1 MEDVPVSDAPQVA
14 AAAAPDTT
22 AKRVDHKVALTPPT
36 SEDMDRGKREVSS
49 SDLSELAFDDEE
61 DIGEVEPAYYWDGG
75 KIPVFHPTM
84 AQFRSFKKFVDKI
97 DKYGMKSGIVKVV
110 PPAEWRNSLPD
121 LSEAVKKI
129 KVKNPIM
136 QDFSGSRGQY
146 TQQNIEKQRSYNLP
160 QWKAL
165 TEEWDHQPPAKRGE
179 RRGDQT
185 APARTR
191 STRNRENTNAAPAP
205 KRARGRPRKS
215 AAKEDASREE
225 TQEPEQAPENGLTSR
240 RNSQQSIPPT
250 PASPP
255 DDSVGPVDKKIA
267 ALKKEAPE
275 DSTPK
280 PRGRQ
285 PKSIS
290 SRRKNNS
297 RADADDVDEEAFVGF
312 DYHMQGLDEFTKER
326 CAELEQYYW
335 KTVNFGQPMYGA
347 DMPGSLFDEATTS
360 WNVAKLE
367 NLLDVLG
374 TKVPGVNTA
383 YLYLGMWKAT
393 FAWHLE
399 DVDLYS
405 INYIHFG
412 APKQWYSISQ
422 EDARRF
428 ENAMKRI
435 WPNDAKNCSQFLR
448 HKTYLISPQRL
459 ESEFNIKVNKLIHYE
474 GEFVLTYPYGYH
486 SGYNIGYNCAES
498 VNFATEQWLEYGRI
512 AKKCDCESDSVWV
525 DVAEIE
531 RKLRGE
537 PTPEYIEE
545 TDEEDEDDEMEI
557 AHDLPS
563 PPASVKGKSAPRKRK
578 RDTGAKD
585 AQEKVKRVKIRIKIP
600 KAEPCVLCP
609 NDVAYDTLLPT
620 DNGKQAHRLCALFT
634 PETFIVEEDGV
645 ERVCNVSNIDKARL
659 ELKCNYCRS
668 KRGSCFQCA
677 SKKCTRA
684 FHATCAAPAGVQI
697 DEGPVPTFDE
707 DGTEYFCDGFDLR
720 CRFHRAKRPKN
731 ADVDNLEESKLI
743 KEYAKDLKPN
753 QVLQAQYLVGE
764 VFAGLVVENR
774 PSELSVVVDVLPDC
788 RERIELEWKYIL
800 VLDPKHSLRPKPSAN
815 AKPLPEGLQSS
826 NPALNS
832 KNQKDG
838 PPEVDDPFTD
848 QNSSQKWAEFNTAS
862 AEEVKN
868 PFQVKVDLS
877 KPNQLWYY
885 LGKTSTEAR
894 AQFTD
899 DPKKP
904 VHNTRGNFLDTVK
917 EAQRAAAAAERK
929 ALAGTYPSANV
940 NALNGAMAAQRKS
953 LQPQYTP
960 RTKQYTPRTTEYTP
974 RTTEYTPRT
983 TGYTPR
989 NSVDLKVLPR
999 PPYSTGYSPASHAP
1013 PAPAARPSSS
1023 PFGNPNGM
1031 NGPATFT
1038 PLPPYPYTH
1047 SAHSPEAR
1055 RNSTATSYSQSSQP
1069 GYKSSEPFV
1078 PAYHQPASPSPYSTS
1093 SDAQNGRRVPY
1104 PNVHRPSFSQ
1114 QHSPG
1119 SVSSAGVY
1127 KTDSP
1132 VLTAQRQSSS
1142 SSGQADV
1149 EYLQFLQRFPYLRNA
1164 YLRRPKVYESP
1175 YPGTSGFSD
1184 AYDPRKLRTQASQP
1198 QSNVY
1203 SQTLQNWGRPS
1214 LPQPN
1219 NLYNNSGHGL
1229 GAYSSNG
1236 ANSTASASRPGLTFQ
1251 SAQDFQADVNRAH
1264 VPPANGSSKFEL
1276 LIKQLSQA
1284 NENAARRYAAQT
1296 QSQQHI
1302 QPRPPQP
1309 GMYYAQPYQ
1318 QPAQTR
1324 GPPPQPHMQHYPPP
1338 PPQPQQPLQTH
1349 HPHQPQPQPPYRQ
1362 HQSNAS
1368 RPTGSDLRSPPPNM
1382 SLGGYTGPSNTR
1394 GYRPGYGYDSGAFG
1408 PATQTKVPEA
1418 FSRPPAPMTPGRS
1431 SVGEA
1436 VAGGAVPGQ
1445 LTPQRP
1451 AVSPL
1456 SEIGDDDEDDAPA
1469 PRHLAETPVRVPQ
1482 PPPPPTAVAGADG
1495 GGSGSG
1501 RETWRFS

>member
-1 MEDVPVSDAPQVA
+1 MEHVPVSDAPQVA

-22 AKRVDHKVALTPPT
+22 AKHVDQKVALTPPT
-36 SEDMDRGKREVSS
+36 SEDMDRGKRAGSS
-49 SDLSELAFDDEE
+49 SDLSELDFDDDE

-136 QDFSGSRGQY
+136 QDFSGGRGQY
-146 TQQNIEKQRSYNLP
+146 SQQNIEKQRSYNLP

-191 STRNRENTNAAPAP
+191 STRNREAPNAAPAGT
-205 KRARGRPRKS
+205 KRTRGRPRKS
-215 AAKEDASREE
+215 APKENVSREE
-225 TQEPEQAPENGLTSR
+225 TQEPEQPPENGSTSR
-240 RNSQQSIPPT
+240 RNSQQTIPPT

-255 DDSVGPVDKKIA
+255 EDAAGPVDKKIS
-267 ALKKEAPE
+267 ALKKEAPD
-275 DSTPK
+275 DSSPK

-297 RADADDVDEEAFVGF
+297 RADADDIDEEAFVGF
-312 DYHMQGLDEFTKER
+312 DYHMQGLEEFTKER

-335 KTVNFGQPMYGA
+335 KTINFGQPMYGA
-347 DMPGSLFDEATTS
+347 DMPGSLFDDSTTS

-428 ENAMKRI
+428 ENAMKRL

-498 VNFATEQWLEYGRI
+498 VNFATEQWLEFGRI

-545 TDEEDEDDEMEI
+545 TDEEEDDEMEI

-563 PPASVKGKSAPRKRK
+563 PPASVKGKPAAPRKRK
-578 RDTGAKD
+578 RDAGTKD
-585 AQEKVKRVKIRIKIP
+585 AQEKVKRVKIRIKVP

-620 DNGKQAHRLCALFT
+620 DNGNKAHRLCALFT
-634 PETFIVEEDGV
+634 PETFIVEENGV
-645 ERVCNVSNIDKARL
+645 ERVCNVGNIDKARL

-707 DGTEYFCDGFDLR
+707 DGTEYYCDGFDLR

-731 ADVDNLEESKLI
+731 TDVDNLEDNKLI
-743 KEYAKDLKPN
+743 KEYAKNLKPN
-753 QVLQAQYLVGE
+753 QVLQAQYVVGE
-764 VFAGLVVENR
+764 VFAGIVVENK
-774 PSELSVVVDVLPDC
+774 PSELSVVIDVLPDC
-788 RERIELEWKYIL
+788 RERIELEWKYIS
-800 VLDPKHSLRPKPSAN
+800 VLDPKQSLRPKPSAN

-832 KNQKDG
+832 RNQKDG
-838 PPEVDDPFTD
+838 PPEVDDLFSE
-848 QNSSQKWAEFNTAS
+848 QNPGQKWAEFNAATP
-862 AEEVKN
+862 EEVKN

-877 KPNQLWYY
+877 KPNQLWHY

-894 AQFTD
+894 AQYTD
-899 DPKKP
+899 NPKNTT
-904 VHNTRGNFLDTVK
+904 HNPKSGFLDTVK
-917 EAQRAAAAAERK
+917 EAQRAAAAAERRSF
-929 ALAGTYPSANV
+929 ASPYVSTSV

-960 RTKQYTPRTTEYTP
+960 KKTEHKHIPKNTEHKYTPKTSEYVYTPRVTHYTP
-974 RTTEYTPRT
+974 RKTENTQSKST
-983 TGYTPR
+983 
-989 NSVDLKVLPR
+989 NQKVEPR
-999 PPYSTGYSPASHAP
+999 PPHSTGYAPASFAP
-1013 PAPAARPSSS
+1013 SAPAARPLSS
-1023 PFGNPNGM
+1023 PFGHPNM
-1031 NGPATFT
+1031 NGPPTFT
-1038 PLPPYPYTH
+1038 PLPPYPY
-1047 SAHSPEAR
+1047 SQSPYSPEAS
-1055 RNSTATSYSQSSQP
+1055 RNSVATNYSQSPQT
-1069 GYKSSEPFV
+1069 GY
-1078 PAYHQPASPSPYSTS
+1078 PAYQQPMSSSPYSNNYGPQTGS
-1093 SDAQNGRRVPY
+1093 RVPY
-1104 PNVHRPSFSQ
+1104 PNYHRPSFSQ

-1119 SVSSAGVY
+1119 SVSSANSLLGMH
-1127 KTDSP
+1127 KSASP
-1132 VLTAQRQSSS
+1132 VLTAQRQSPSS
-1142 SSGQADV
+1142 SQSDV

-1184 AYDPRKLRTQASQP
+1184 TYDPRKVKQQATQP
-1198 QSNVY
+1198 QVSAY
-1203 SQTLQNWGRPS
+1203 SQSLQNWQRPT
-1214 LPQPN
+1214 LPQPT
-1219 NLYNNSGHGL
+1219 NLYNSPGYGQ
-1229 GAYSSNG
+1229 GPQAGSG
-1236 ANSTASASRPGLTFQ
+1236 ANNAAQRPGLMFQ
-1251 SAQDFQADVNRAH
+1251 SAQDFQADVNRAQ
-1264 VPPANGSSKFEL
+1264 VPPASGSSKFEL

-1296 QSQQHI
+1296 QTQQNPSARPH
-1302 QPRPPQP
+1302 QP
-1309 GMYYAQPYQ
+1309 MYYPQPYQ
-1318 QPAQTR
+1318 QQARTQA
-1324 GPPPQPHMQHYPPP
+1324 PQPQMPHYQPQHPQPFQAQHNQPPP
-1338 PPQPQQPLQTH
+1338 PPPL
-1349 HPHQPQPQPPYRQ
+1349 QPQPLNSQQTNTSKAPDTDQ
-1362 HQSNAS
+1362 
-1368 RPTGSDLRSPPPNM
+1368 RSPPPAM

-1436 VAGGAVPGQ
+1436 VAGGAVSGQ

-1451 AVSPL
+1451 SVSPL
-1456 SEIGDDDEDDAPA
+1456 SEIGDELNSPGAQN
-1469 PRHLAETPVRVPQ
+1469 RQSETQAETPVPVPVSGGVG
-1482 PPPPPTAVAGADG
+1482 TG
-1495 GGSGSG
+1495 GGG